1 MKRIVIILISIILLV
16 IDNTLLPYYSIKGAF
31 PSLLF
36 VFAIGFSIVNGKKE
50 AVFIGVL
57 SGILQDVFF
66 VKGNGINALINLLL
80 CVLAATIGENIL
92 KENRIIPVI
101 STFILSV
108 MKIFMA
114 MILLYLFKQKV
125 NLPVALLSSVFNSIV
140 MLIVYKF
147 ILTTSNKFMDSEEW
161 RFKW

>member
-1 MKRIVIILISIILLV
+1 M
-16 IDNTLLPYYSIKGAF
+16 
-31 PSLLF
+31 
-36 VFAIGFSIVNGKKE
+36 
-50 AVFIGVL
+50 L

-161 RFKW
+161 RFK

>member
-1 MKRIVIILISIILLV
+1 MKRIAIILISIILLV

-31 PSLLF
+31 ASLLF
-36 VFAIGFSIVNGKKE
+36 VFAIGFSIVNGKRE
-50 AVFIGVL
+50 AIFIGIL

-66 VKGNGINALINLLL
+66 VGGNGINALINLLL

-92 KENRIIPVI
+92 KENRVIPVI

-114 MILLYLFKQKV
+114 MILLFLFNQKV
-125 NLPVALLSSVFNSIV
+125 NLQVALLSSIFNSIV

-161 RFKW
+161 RFK

>member
-125 NLPVALLSSVFNSIV
+125 NLPVALLSLS
-140 MLIVYKF
+140 LIH
-147 ILTTSNKFMDSEEW
+147 I
-161 RFKW
+161 

>member
-114 MILLYLFKQKV
+114 MILLYLFKQRV

-161 RFKW
+161 RFK

>member
-66 VKGNGINALINLLL
+66 VKGNGVNALINLLL

-92 KENRIIPVI
+92 KEIDNFV
-101 STFILSV
+101 S
-108 MKIFMA
+108 
-114 MILLYLFKQKV
+114 
-125 NLPVALLSSVFNSIV
+125 
-140 MLIVYKF
+140 
-147 ILTTSNKFMDSEEW
+147 
-161 RFKW
+161 

>member
-161 RFKW
+161 RFK

>member
-36 VFAIGFSIVNGKKE
+36 VFAIGFSIVNGRKE

-161 RFKW
+161 RFK